1 VVQEAAQDPLVEVSR
16 GNYDV
21 AIAAL
26 ERRLTQ
32 APGDDAAL
40 AGLAKAYIETGK
52 YAEAEAR
59 ARKFLQSNGS
69 SSAAR
74 FALGEA
80 LAAIGKYREA
90 AEEYRQAAS
99 NTKGGLKVR
108 ALLRQGE
115 MLDTVG
121 DRDAADKLFE
131 SVIDA
136 YEAEEKSTAE
146 IGTAAA
152 VALTH
157 LERFKEANEAVL
169 NALDTDK
176 GYLEAHLT
184 GGELFT
190 TKYNYA
196 EAAEF
201 FRDALALNKN
211 SARAHLGVAHNRRL
225 QGTEETRAAL
235 TRALEINPNYVDARV
250 LAASLDLEAESFSSA
265 ASQLASALKI
275 NPNSLEAHSVRAA
288 MFSIQSQV
296 PDFEAAVKTT
306 LAINQRY
313 GELYETLS
321 HFATINRQYSQAV
334 EFSRKAIVLEPR
346 LWASHLSLG
355 IGLLRL
361 GKLDEGRASID
372 KAFEGDPFNVWAK
385 NTLDLL
391 DSLKEYPSVT
401 KGMFVIKASDKES
414 QALAEY
420 GGDLLEE
427 AERTLSAKYKF
438 KPRGPIGVEF
448 YGNHEDF
455 AVRTLGVP
463 GLGALGVCF
472 GQVIAQDS
480 PSARPGGEFNWGST
494 LWHEFTHVI
503 TLQTTDHFV
512 PRWFSEG
519 LSVYEERRGRP
530 GWGDDWNPGFLRA
543 FSDGKWFKIAD
554 LDAGFTRPKRPDDV
568 ALAYFQ
574 ASQVCEFIV
583 ERYGF
588 NAILEMLKL
597 YRERAK
603 TQAVIEQVLKLKEPD
618 FDKAFN
624 EFIKS
629 KVGPYIKAVEAAARS
644 QAIGQMQKADV
655 LREVASNPDNFLL
668 NLRAGAIYQSD
679 GDIDKAIVHLKRSI
693 ELFPFQEGEGS
704 AHYLLAKI
712 YEKKG
717 DKAAEADALEGLV
730 KVDENN
736 YDALKRLAQ
745 LRLEMGD
752 KTRALEALR
761 LAFYVNPFE
770 YAPHAI
776 AGSLHLERKESDQ
789 ALREYKIAL
798 SLNPPNAAEA
808 HYNLARAQFAAGR
821 TADAKKSVLRSLEVA
836 PGYEQAQELLLR
848 IAKP

>member
-1 VVQEAAQDPLVEVSR
+1 MTLALSAWLPVLLWMLVGCSTVQEAAQDPLVEVSR

-26 ERRLTQ
+26 EKRLTQ
-32 APGDDAAL
+32 APGDEAAL
-40 AGLAKAYIETGK
+40 GGLAKAYIETGK
-52 YAEAEAR
+52 YSEAEAR

-69 SSAAR
+69 SAAAR

-80 LAAIGKYREA
+80 LAATGKYREA
-90 AEEYRQAAS
+90 AEEYRQAVS
-99 NTKGGLKVR
+99 NAKGGLKIR
-108 ALLRQGE
+108 SLLRQGE
-115 MLDTVG
+115 MLDTMG

-146 IGTAAA
+146 TETAAA
-152 VALTH
+152 LALTH
-157 LERFKEANEAVL
+157 LERFKEANEVVL
-169 NALDTDK
+169 SALDTDK

-235 TRALEINPNYVDARV
+235 TRALEINPNYVEAKV
-250 LAASLDLEAESFSSA
+250 LAASLDLEAESFTSA
-265 ASQLASALKI
+265 AAQLEAALAKI

-288 MFSIQSQV
+288 MFYVQNRV

-306 LAINQRY
+306 LAINPRY

-321 HFATINRQYSQAV
+321 HFATINRLYSQAV
-334 EFSRKAIVLEPR
+334 EFSRKAIAIEPN

-361 GKLDEGRASID
+361 GKLEEGRASID

-391 DSLKEYPSVT
+391 DSLKDYPSVT
-401 KGMFVIKASDKES
+401 RATFVIKASDKES
-414 QALAEY
+414 QALTEY

-448 YGNHEDF
+448 YANHEDF

-503 TLQTTDHFV
+503 TLQITDHFV

-543 FSDGKWFKIAD
+543 FSEGKWFKISD

-588 NAILEMLKL
+588 DAILEMLKR

-603 TQAVIEQVLKLKEPD
+603 TQAVIEQVLKLKNPT
-618 FDKAFN
+618 
-624 EFIKS
+624 S
-629 KVGPYIKAVEAAARS
+629 TRPS
-644 QAIGQMQKADV
+644 TSS
-655 LREVASNPDNFLL
+655 SNPK
-668 NLRAGAIYQSD
+668 S
-679 GDIDKAIVHLKRSI
+679 
-693 ELFPFQEGEGS
+693 
-704 AHYLLAKI
+704 
-712 YEKKG
+712 
-717 DKAAEADALEGLV
+717 
-730 KVDENN
+730 
-736 YDALKRLAQ
+736 
-745 LRLEMGD
+745 
-752 KTRALEALR
+752 
-761 LAFYVNPFE
+761 
-770 YAPHAI
+770 
-776 AGSLHLERKESDQ
+776 
-789 ALREYKIAL
+789 
-798 SLNPPNAAEA
+798 
-808 HYNLARAQFAAGR
+808 GR
-821 TADAKKSVLRSLEVA
+821 ISK
-836 PGYEQAQELLLR
+836 Q
-848 IAKP
+848 